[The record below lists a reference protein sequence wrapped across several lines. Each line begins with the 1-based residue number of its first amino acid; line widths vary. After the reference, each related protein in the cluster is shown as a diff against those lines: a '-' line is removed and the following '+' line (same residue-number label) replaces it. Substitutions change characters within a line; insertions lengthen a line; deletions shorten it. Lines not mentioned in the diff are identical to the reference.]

1 MIRCILTLQS
11 YTEFVTNVLDVESR
25 KAEAAVNDMIDILKV
40 NSGITITQDSSMTL
54 DEEEEEEEGDHSE
67 GGSPAYDCL

>member
-1 MIRCILTLQS
+1 MTRCVLTLQS